1 MDKHMTTN
9 QPSREDKIAV
19 LDALSTIF
27 MKSQYVSEVARE
39 LGHPDAQQLAN
50 QANGLKANLDA
61 LRFDLDVEWRGD
73 MAALSIA
80 VGAAKAKVESYI
92 ADIQKQANIMT
103 NIADTLDIVQQIVIV
118 AASIAAKA

>member
-1 MDKHMTTN
+1 
-9 QPSREDKIAV
+9 
-19 LDALSTIF
+19 